1 MVIAAVSKIKKV
13 GGDVSAWIPLVDQEL
28 GELHQNEL
36 KKTKKGKEPENEGE
50 FVTLSEVLNWDR
62 KSFEDKKSFMD
73 EWIKQELSQWESNTK
88 EVLGSKER
96 ERFLRWEPKWASIG
110 FFHLWFANQFH
121 LLFFIFI
128 FLQEIKEQEEE
139 EFKIHESAESPYL
152 EKQSAEVKVH
162 PKKRPPQVKSPSSLA
177 KKAKLSG
184 SSTIEDAT
192 TKIHELSTKVED
204 LQSEIEA
211 NKKKYRKRYRKDC
224 KELNADLEKK
234 YEERAEKLEEK
245 VKKEKKKRKEKEY
258 QLESERCERMKE
270 MQELY
275 MLKGKLE
282 AFEQHSLH

>member
-1 MVIAAVSKIKKV
+1 LSSVISECLGTPDKPELGDQMVIAAVSKIKKV

-96 ERFLRWEPKWASIG
+96 ERFLRWEPKW
-110 FFHLWFANQFH
+110 
-121 LLFFIFI
+121 
-128 FLQEIKEQEEE
+128 EIKEQEEE
-139 EFKIHESAESPYL
+139 EFKIHESAESPSL

-234 YEERAEKLEEK
+234 YEERVEKLEEK